1 MSHHL
6 LKRWCD
12 KKSPQSR
19 PTQQLKLKCVKS
31 SFKDVEHSK
40 KINGGQP
47 SLDTSFFVITPT
59 FDFTSHVMKIRGKTC
74 QTVDDWRQVELGD
87 LRAVVPKIFVFVAF
101 FNHHRWISMHRG
113 WKTIQKVYVTFALEF
128 NICLTLALIFPF
140 TPSSILIKSSRLQIR
155 MVHYCKFTL
164 AIFNLYCLTLI
175 FIEKIGFL
183 YFSNS
188 SSLIS

>member
-1 MSHHL
+1 MIKKVSSKKKMSHHL

-59 FDFTSHVMKIRGKTC
+59 FDFTSHVMKIRVKTC

-87 LRAVVPKIFVFVAF
+87 LGAVVPKIFVFVAF
-101 FNHHRWISMHRG
+101 FNHRWISIHRG
-113 WKTIQKVYVTFALEF
+113 WKTIQKVYLTFTYYNLPF
-128 NICLTLALIFPF
+128 CLRFQHLPHF
-140 TPSSILIKSSRLQIR
+140 TW
-155 MVHYCKFTL
+155 
-164 AIFNLYCLTLI
+164 CL
-175 FIEKIGFL
+175 KITE
-183 YFSNS
+183 
-188 SSLIS
+188 